1 MQNNQRHFVI
11 AGVLVVISTFLVYW
25 LLDTVLKM
33 PVQASMQAFAIDRL
47 FDYHIWLIAF
57 LFSLVVVFMLYALVV
72 FRHRAGEDEDKEG
85 EYFHGNVRLE
95 IAWTLLPLIFVVFFA
110 FESTRVLINIT
121 REDPDEYVVIVTGQQ
136 FAWSFEY
143 PDTGLKTGELVLP
156 VDQPIRLEM
165 TSADVLHNFWVP
177 EFRVKQDLLPGFEPR
192 ILRFTPVEEG
202 EYQVRCAEL
211 CGLNHSGM
219 RAPVRVVPQ
228 DEFAAWINQQVASK

>member
-1 MQNNQRHFVI
+1 
-11 AGVLVVISTFLVYW
+11 
-25 LLDTVLKM
+25 
-33 PVQASMQAFAIDRL
+33 
-47 FDYHIWLIAF
+47 
-57 LFSLVVVFMLYALVV
+57 
-72 FRHRAGEDEDKEG
+72 
-85 EYFHGNVRLE
+85 
-95 IAWTLLPLIFVVFFA
+95 
-110 FESTRVLINIT
+110 
-121 REDPDEYVVIVTGQQ
+121 
-136 FAWSFEY
+136 
-143 PDTGLKTGELVLP
+143 
-156 VDQPIRLEM
+156 M